1 MAAASIGRRMNIF
14 IAGCAR
20 SGTTLLRNLMAC
32 FDDTYCHGKEARASK
47 FKQLGSLAPN
57 IVVKRTAE
65 SHQNLPELAHTISL
79 IYCLRHPVDV
89 LTSTHPTTKH
99 LRRFHVTPER
109 WDQEYAA
116 LKQLQEEQPQRA
128 ICYVRYEDLIRTPD
142 DVQQRIAQAFGLSE
156 KIRFRDDPRNPIVD
170 KSLEKWRTQQE
181 FLAYVQSL
189 PSGFLKRLAAFC
201 DEFGYEKPWEAD
213 RKVLRRILRER
224 AKRLVRLGR

>member
-1 MAAASIGRRMNIF
+1 MNIF

-32 FDDTYCHGKEARASK
+32 FDDTYCHGKEARTSK
-47 FKQLGSLAPN
+47 FQQLGSPAHN
-57 IVVKRTAE
+57 VIVKRTAE
-65 SHQNLPELAHTISL
+65 CHRKLPDLAPTISL

-116 LKQLQEEQPQRA
+116 LKQLQKKQPQRA
-128 ICYVRYEDLIRTPD
+128 ICYVRYEDLIRTPE
-142 DVQQRIAQAFGLSE
+142 DVQQRIAGAFGLSE
-156 KIRFRDDPRNPIVD
+156 KMRFGDDPRNRIFAS
-170 KSLEKWRTQQE
+170 SLEKWRTQQE
-181 FLAYVQSL
+181 FLAYIQSL
-189 PSGFLKRLAAFC
+189 PSGFPNRLAAFC

-213 RKVLRRILRER
+213 GKFHRLILLDRT
-224 AKRLVRLGR
+224 KRLVRFGRS